1 MILYKGN
8 DELICK
14 VFTMTLWGVA
24 QNWFHTLA
32 PKSISSFRELALA
45 FMNEYTSYQMIKKQA
60 DHIFNLKKKH
70 DESLRYYIRRFKAE
84 KSNIVGC
91 DDRIAYFAFKKGLP
105 T

>member
-1 MILYKGN
+1 
-8 DELICK
+8 
-14 VFTMTLWGVA
+14 MTLWGAA
-24 QNWFHTLA
+24 QNWFHTLV
-32 PKSISSFRELALA
+32 PKSISSFKELALA

-91 DDRIAYFAFKKGLP
+91 NDRIAYFAFKKGLP